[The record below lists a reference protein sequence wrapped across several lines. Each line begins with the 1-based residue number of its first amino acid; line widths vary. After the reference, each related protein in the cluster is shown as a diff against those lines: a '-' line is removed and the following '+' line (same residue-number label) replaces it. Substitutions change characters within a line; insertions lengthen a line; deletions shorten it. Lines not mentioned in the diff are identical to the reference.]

1 MAMSNHSKCQFLQGP
16 FLCDIIML
24 RNETYWLS
32 LPRPCFADTACLLRC
47 LYQKLQEI
55 ERKSRRIIWSYHIRK
70 SHIRNGV
77 IETSPPKD
85 CDGQAVLVSI
95 NKMTNIPW
103 FRENKDPQN
112 YSLTLRNELIGLLWG
127 GDNRMSN
134 NVLKPSPG
142 KLMKGQDETYV
153 VYINYKFSQ
162 VAWNPPQ

>member
-1 MAMSNHSKCQFLQGP
+1 
-16 FLCDIIML
+16 
-24 RNETYWLS
+24 
-32 LPRPCFADTACLLRC
+32 
-47 LYQKLQEI
+47 
-55 ERKSRRIIWSYHIRK
+55 
-70 SHIRNGV
+70 
-77 IETSPPKD
+77 
-85 CDGQAVLVSI
+85 
-95 NKMTNIPW
+95 MTNIPW